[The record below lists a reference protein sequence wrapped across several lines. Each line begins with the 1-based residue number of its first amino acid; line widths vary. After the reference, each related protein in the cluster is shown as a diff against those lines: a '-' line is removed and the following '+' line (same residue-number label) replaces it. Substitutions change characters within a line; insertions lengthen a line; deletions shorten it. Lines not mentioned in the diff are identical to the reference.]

1 MRKLIKSIILD
12 ICPSQRGTTV
22 HVANLFAGMPVR
34 KKEFD
39 RNSKK
44 HFAAAQTLLQA
55 YGLISVG
62 KRISLSNQQEYAS
75 GNPLSVFWKT
85 MDQNDQRKD

>member
-1 MRKLIKSIILD
+1 
-12 ICPSQRGTTV
+12 
-22 HVANLFAGMPVR
+22 MPVR

-44 HFAAAQTLLQA
+44 HFATAQTLLQA

-62 KRISLSNQQEYAS
+62 KRISLQNQQEWVGVLNSAFADNGKVDKY
-75 GNPLSVFWKT
+75 GNFL
-85 MDQNDQRKD
+85 